1 VSKGQ
6 IQKVKDDLS
15 FVDDLFRKLLKI
27 LPSFDV
33 TDEKVLPYGLKPH
46 TRSISWL
53 VEQVV
58 TQQTKFNAK
67 KLGIADAEF
76 DFPDTCLHDC
86 EIKTGSRSLFVNV
99 KIHSMA
105 GKENKNDIAA
115 VGKLYMQYSAEPDY
129 DLIYACFGIHFD
141 NIHIRFDPD
150 YLRLFSPQFL
160 PIYVNP
166 RNDKVQA
173 FYHHEPQF
181 RSRGDFLKLL
191 QQNSKSI
198 VLRNKK

>member
-1 VSKGQ
+1 MSKAQ
-6 IQKVKDDLS
+6 IQKVKDDLQ
-15 FVDDLFRKLLKI
+15 FVNGLFRKLLTI
-27 LPSFDV
+27 LPAFDI
-33 TDEKVLPYGLKPH
+33 TDKKVLPYGLKPH

-86 EIKTGSRSLFVNV
+86 EIKSGSRNYFVNV
-99 KIHSMA
+99 KIHNMA
-105 GKENKNDIAA
+105 GKENKNDVAA
-115 VGKLYMQYSAEPDY
+115 VAKLYMQYTSNPGY
-129 DLIYACFGIHFD
+129 DLIYACFGVHFE
-141 NIHIRFDPD
+141 NIHITFDPD

-166 RNDKVQA
+166 TNDKIQA
-173 FYHHEPQF
+173 FYHHQSEE
-181 RSRGDFLKLL
+181 RSREKFLDLL
-191 QQNSKSI
+191 RVNSRSI
-198 VLRNKK
+198 VLK

>member
-1 VSKGQ
+1 MSQ
-6 IQKVKDDLS
+6 IEKVKADLV
-15 FVDDLFRKLLKI
+15 FVENLFRKLLKI
-27 LPSFDV
+27 LPAFDIA
-33 TDEKVLPYGLKPH
+33 DEKILPYGLKPH

-67 KLGIADAEF
+67 RLGIADAEF
-76 DFPDTCLHDC
+76 DFPDICLHDC
-86 EIKTGSRSLFVNV
+86 EIKTGDRSYFVNA
-99 KIHSMA
+99 KIHNMA

-115 VGKLYMQYSAEPDY
+115 VEKLFMQYAAEPAY
-129 DLIYACFGIHFD
+129 DLIYACFGVHFD
-141 NIHIRFDPD
+141 NIHIRFDAD

-173 FYHHEPQF
+173 FYHHAPEF
-181 RSRGDFLKLL
+181 RSRAAFLKLL
-191 QQNSKSI
+191 QSHSRSI
-198 VLRNKK
+198 VLWKKK

>member
-1 VSKGQ
+1 VSKTQ
-6 IQKVKDDLS
+6 IQKVRDDLS

-27 LPSFDV
+27 LPSFDI

-53 VEQVV
+53 VQQVI

-67 KLGIADAEF
+67 KLGISDAEF

-86 EIKTGSRSLFVNV
+86 EIKTGSRSFFVNV

-115 VGKLYMQYSAEPDY
+115 VEKLYMQYSAEPDY

-198 VLRNKK
+198 VLRKKK